1 MVLVVSLVALL
12 VPNFADFLS
21 LVGSSVCV
29 VLSFVLPAMFHC
41 LVFKEELGWSCMITD
56 GAIVVFGFI
65 VAVSGTWS
73 SLQEILATK
82 AWVSK
87 RIPWLSIKVDAVL
100 SILFDEVEV
109 SDGAVVVMDQL
120 LQMELLAA
128 PQASLSRQ
136 PMI

>member
-1 MVLVVSLVALL
+1 M
-12 VPNFADFLS
+12 
-21 LVGSSVCV
+21 
-29 VLSFVLPAMFHC
+29 
-41 LVFKEELGWSCMITD
+41 
-56 GAIVVFGFI
+56 
-65 VAVSGTWS
+65 
-73 SLQEILATK
+73 
-82 AWVSK
+82 SK